1 MNIFYDIIN
10 IMPLSLLMTM
20 FCSKY
25 TGMPQDSIIGYAVNI
40 CVCLLIII
48 LRNISKKNRFRLI
61 GVITAFAAGLLLA
74 AGETFRQLLITDYG
88 WLGWNTC
95 ISAAAAAAG
104 ILTENNVWTRRCA
117 AAGLFIL
124 SIVGIVC
131 KWDIDKTAFTLI
143 LFLLCIYITA
153 EIQSKWKKK
162 GYPDIKEH
170 VTRISPVLLALC
182 ITVHLIPAPD
192 TPYDWQFVK
201 DIYINASVYINKLI
215 NFISH
220 PYEEYADIGFSDTSG
235 FYDNIRSTDREVLV
249 VTSSNSRISNLR
261 LIGCVSGEF
270 NGEGW
275 IFDTEN
281 KSTDRMMD
289 TLETL
294 CAVNKYDEENRFD
307 YFKKTDIHYENQL
320 PNTKFMFAPA
330 KLKLETSMKNNP
342 PYNDRNNSIIT
353 KHRMNT
359 GDEYFLS
366 HYTLNS
372 DDPKFIDMLNTAQPA
387 TESDWLNTV
396 NNSSI
401 DKSTYSFNSYQEYHS
416 SIYDKYAV
424 SEGVSEEVGKILDEI
439 RGNSQNR
446 YELMKNLEAY
456 LCKMEYSR
464 ADGTLPSS
472 VNDSKSYLDY
482 FLLTSQKGYC
492 IHYATAFVLMARE
505 LGVPCRYVQGYY
517 AQSAPSYK
525 LTINQNQAHAWPE
538 VYFDNVGWIA
548 FEPTP
553 GYSNGSSWITS
564 DRQNT
569 DFSYYDEEYTDDEV
583 SDTEI
588 PDDDDE
594 NEQKT
599 RHFDAR
605 IFIIPALCAAGF
617 LIILYLCSRVYSK
630 IKYRRMDNDEK
641 FRYLTQE
648 NLRFL
653 KLIGYSIETGETLT
667 EYTERL
673 RSIKEYDFKEY
684 VAFIFHYENMLY
696 SDIHINEQLISDAE
710 KAYYFLRNIIYKGK
724 LRYRIKLLLHR

>member
-10 IMPLSLLMTM
+10 IIPLSLLMTM
-20 FCSKY
+20 FFSRY
-25 TGMPQDSIIGYAVNI
+25 TGMPQDSIIGYSVN
-40 CVCLLIII
+40 CGVCLLIII
-48 LRNISKKNRFRLI
+48 LRHISRKNRFRLI
-61 GVITAFAAGLLLA
+61 GVTAVFAAGLLLA

-95 ISAAAAAAG
+95 ISVAAAAAG
-104 ILTENNVWTRRCA
+104 ILTENNVWARRCA

-131 KWDIDKTAFTLI
+131 KWDIGKTAFTLI

-170 VTRISPVLLALC
+170 VARISPVLLALC

-201 DIYINASVYINKLI
+201 DIYTNASVYINKLI

-235 FYDNIRSTDREVLV
+235 FYDNIRSKDREVLV
-249 VTSSNSRISNLR
+249 VTSSNSRIGNLR

-281 KSTDRMMD
+281 ESTDRMMD

-307 YFKKTDIHYENQL
+307 YFKKTDIRYENQL

-342 PYNDRNNSIIT
+342 TYNDRNNSIIT
-353 KHRMNT
+353 KRRMNT

-372 DDPKFIDMLNTAQPA
+372 DDPKFIDMLNTAQPV

-401 DKSTYSFNSYQEYHS
+401 DKSIYSFNSYQEYHS
-416 SIYDKYAV
+416 RIYDKYAV
-424 SEGVSEEVGKILDEI
+424 SEGVSEEVGKILEEI

-446 YELMKNLEAY
+446 YELMKNLEAH

-464 ADGTLPSS
+464 SDGALPSS
-472 VNDSKSYLDY
+472 VNDSSSYLDY
-482 FLLTSQKGYC
+482 FLLASQKGYC

-517 AQSAPSYK
+517 AKSDPSYK
-525 LTINQNQAHAWPE
+525 IVVNESQAHAWPE
-538 VYFDNVGWIA
+538 VYFDNAGWIS

-553 GYSNGSSWITS
+553 GYSNGGSWITS
-564 DRQNT
+564 DRQNAS
-569 DFSYYDEEYTDDEV
+569 FSYEEEEYYEDDI
-583 SDTEI
+583 SDTES
-588 PDDDDE
+588 DVSDDE
-594 NEQKT
+594 DEKSG
-599 RHFDAR
+599 RFDAR
-605 IFIIPALCAAGF
+605 IFIIPVLSVIGF
-617 LIILYLCSRVYSK
+617 LLLLYLYSRIYSK
-630 IKYRRMDNDEK
+630 IKYSRMDDDEK
-641 FRYLTQE
+641 FRYLTRE
-648 NLRFL
+648 NLRYL
-653 KLIGYSIETGETLT
+653 KHIGYKIRTGETLA
-667 EYTERL
+667 EYSQRL
-673 RSIKEYDFKEY
+673 CGITEYDFKNY
-684 VAFIFHYENMLY
+684 VAFISHYEKILY
-696 SDIHINEQLISDAE
+696 SDDCINPQHIEDVETTYN
-710 KAYYFLRNIIYKGK
+710 FLRNIIFKGK
-724 LRYRIKLLLHR
+724 LRYRIKMLLYR